1 MKKSLLYIPAL
12 ALAAFGLFAA
22 FSDPTAAPA
31 AAANL
36 TDEQKVEAAYQ
47 AKVAAFNATKDAECK
62 TTALADATA
71 QFQTLSEAA
80 IAAAAAVVPAKG
92 GKKGTTKPAT
102 TSGTQTTTTTTT
114 TTTKPVDPQKD
125 RGGATT
131 TTNQKD
137 RGGATTTTN
146 QKERGGAT
154 KTTGGN

>member
-80 IAAAAAVVPAKG
+80 IAAAAAVPVKG